1 MTLIQE
7 YEEKILFKDVI
18 RSYEAV
24 HEELKFEEKEEII
37 DKSKLGDVHYT
48 FPGEENRVTF
58 AKKVV
63 EIKKAIEH
71 GYACPIIILRKPDKD
86 ILIDG
91 HRRAR
96 AVWDLGIPWKALVMI
111 PNKDAEFGIEK
122 YILGK
127 IKELW

>member
-1 MTLIQE
+1 MVLIQE
-7 YEEKILFKDVI
+7 YEERILFEDIV

-24 HEELKFEEKEEII
+24 HENLSFERVEETLDKE
-37 DKSKLGDVHYT
+37 KLGEVYYT
-48 FPGEENRVTF
+48 FPGEESRVTF

-71 GYACPIIILRKPDKD
+71 GYSCPFIIMRKSGKD

-96 AVWDLGIPWKALVMI
+96 AAWDLGIPWKALVMI
-111 PNKDAEFGIEK
+111 PNRDVEFGIEK

-127 IKELW
+127 IKDMW